1 MHSFIKVIVILMVIK
16 IVGCLTGLSQLR
28 LRTHG
33 SNSRILNYS
42 VCIQGLTNIY
52 VICYVPDINIYY
64 SVQSVCLEQSKIACG
79 FTREIFLSLEG
90 LRFEDLQTVVSICL
104 RWHIYIHHQSRCV
117 YLQHSA
123 GSTLPK
129 GIWFHT
135 HLYICKC
142 SCLKAI
148 KDIRTHLFFCE

>member
-64 SVQSVCLEQSKIACG
+64 SV
-79 FTREIFLSLEG
+79 
-90 LRFEDLQTVVSICL
+90 
-104 RWHIYIHHQSRCV
+104 
-117 YLQHSA
+117 
-123 GSTLPK
+123 
-129 GIWFHT
+129 
-135 HLYICKC
+135 
-142 SCLKAI
+142 
-148 KDIRTHLFFCE
+148 